1 MRMLRVLAG
10 FGSIVAVL
18 ALAGQVSPIEH
29 PNLSG
34 TWKLNVARS
43 GPILPRG
50 TEALTMTYEHRD
62 LFRGVVPG
70 YAVMMASGLRP
81 YRSYR

>member
-1 MRMLRVLAG
+1 MGIDANSSLQTKVHYACMLRVLAG

-34 TWKLNVARS
+34 TKARQGGLYDVVYS
-43 GPILPRG
+43 APQ
-50 TEALTMTYEHRD
+50 
-62 LFRGVVPG
+62 LFV
-70 YAVMMASGLRP
+70 
-81 YRSYR
+81 